1 MEVSTTRSSIRRWS
15 EQLKHREDQ
24 LTVVLS
30 LVIGVLVGLMVVA
43 FILLTGRLAAQMYP
57 AGGSAW
63 RRVVIPI
70 IGAAASRKPN
80 SQSSSTTVIFLSRP
94 SSASS
99 SAVRYRLQAASRSAV
114 KALPSKS
121 ARGLRRYWE
130 GASVSAKKA

>member
-1 MEVSTTRSSIRRWS
+1 MEVSSTRSSIRRWS
-15 EQLKHREDQ
+15 EQLKNREDQ

-70 IGAAASRKPN
+70 IGARKLSQFQDNLASLELTLSSDQLKTLDEASRIEPGFP
-80 SQSSSTTVIFLSRP
+80 QDLYEREM
-94 SSASS
+94 
-99 SAVRYRLQAASRSAV
+99 VRAIRYG
-114 KALPSKS
+114 
-121 ARGLRRYWE
+121 GLRDQIL
-130 GASVSAKKA
+130 A